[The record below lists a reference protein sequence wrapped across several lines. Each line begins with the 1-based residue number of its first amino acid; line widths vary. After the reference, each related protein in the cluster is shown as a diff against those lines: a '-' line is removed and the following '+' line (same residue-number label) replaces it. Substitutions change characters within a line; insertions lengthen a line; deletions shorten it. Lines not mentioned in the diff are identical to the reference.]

1 MHINIDRVPGQSI
14 QIEILN
20 GYRNYDDYMH
30 INIDRVLGQSH
41 IEIMNGEDGWK
52 HDLTFT
58 LGDLNFRKMD
68 GIFNVAVEGTSQGEA
83 VKGELKGS
91 RNKDVQ
97 VLQFELEKGNKKY
110 IQIET
115 KIKMDGPN
123 IEASTKYA
131 VLGGTIA
138 GKVLLKLEN
147 GVFNFKHTDSTS
159 DESVELTAKFVE
171 GKVFEWPLD
180 SGRTFRSNSKIIEK
194 FLSQKYPYGAFNTRI
209 NKVTFVLKRWGIEKP
224 SIDITVDHK
233 IGGSMLI
240 DANILGGLHLQGKR
254 GDNAKNG
261 RDVNLKVK
269 KGGVQM
275 FKITWSTE
283 KINNKE
289 EVKFILHNTLEV
301 NPESML
307 YKNFISQYK
316 ILTPFTSRVGEF
328 EIYVNKK
335 DKNLLLNKFYI
346 KGKVMKDGN
355 KALYLLLTTNEKPY
369 KGAVAL
375 GHLW

>member
-147 GVFNFKHTDSTS
+147 GVFNFKHTDSTT
-159 DESVELTAKFVE
+159 DESVELTAKYVE
-171 GKVFEWPLD
+171 GKSLEIEGMQNGEPMWTYKTNRSTKKITKYLRWPL
-180 SGRTFRSNSKIIEK
+180 
-194 FLSQKYPYGAFNTRI
+194 
-209 NKVTFVLKRWGIEKP
+209 
-224 SIDITVDHK
+224 
-233 IGGSMLI
+233 
-240 DANILGGLHLQGKR
+240 
-254 GDNAKNG
+254 
-261 RDVNLKVK
+261 
-269 KGGVQM
+269 
-275 FKITWSTE
+275 
-283 KINNKE
+283 
-289 EVKFILHNTLEV
+289 TL
-301 NPESML
+301 
-307 YKNFISQYK
+307 
-316 ILTPFTSRVGEF
+316 T
-328 EIYVNKK
+328 
-335 DKNLLLNKFYI
+335 
-346 KGKVMKDGN
+346 
-355 KALYLLLTTNEKPY
+355 
-369 KGAVAL
+369 
-375 GHLW
+375 